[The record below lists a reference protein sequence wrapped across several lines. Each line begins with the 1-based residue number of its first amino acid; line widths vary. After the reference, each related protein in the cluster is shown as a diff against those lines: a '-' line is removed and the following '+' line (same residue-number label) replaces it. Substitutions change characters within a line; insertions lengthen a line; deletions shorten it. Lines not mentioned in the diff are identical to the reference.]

1 MREDLKPNNLLINV
15 SMIITGGFMFP
26 FIIMGRVFYEATLT
40 NNGAF
45 KLLYISL
52 GFIPQILLTLVMLEA
67 FLNIFSGKYKK
78 TGSYYNTKAVGY
90 LVILIIT
97 ILFRLLI
104 TDSTSID
111 REFINYFPYLAVLLI
126 TLTSYKLLSVI

>member
-1 MREDLKPNNLLINV
+1 
-15 SMIITGGFMFP
+15 MFP
-26 FIIMGRVFYEATLT
+26 LIIMGRVFYEATLA

-67 FLNIFSGKYKK
+67 FLNIFSGKYKE
-78 TGSYYNTKAVGY
+78 TESYYNTKAVGY

-97 ILFRLLI
+97 ILFRVLI

>member
-1 MREDLKPNNLLINV
+1 MREDLKSNNLLINV
-15 SMIITGGFMFP
+15 SMIIIGGFMFP
-26 FIIMGRVFYEATLT
+26 LIIMGRVFYEATLA

-67 FLNIFSGKYKK
+67 FLNIFSGKYKE
-78 TGSYYNTKAVGY
+78 TESYYSTKGIGY

-97 ILFRLLI
+97 ILFRVLI

-111 REFINYFPYLAVLLI
+111 RELISYFPYLAVLLI

>member
-1 MREDLKPNNLLINV
+1 MREDLKSNNLLINI
-15 SMIITGGFMFP
+15 SMIIIGGFMFP
-26 FIIMGRVFYEATLT
+26 LIIMGRVFYEATLA

-97 ILFRLLI
+97 ILFRVLI

-111 REFINYFPYLAVLLI
+111 REFINYFPYLAVLL
-126 TLTSYKLLSVI
+126 SVI